1 MSALESLILGIF
13 QGLTEFLPVSSS
25 GHLEL
30 LKAIF
35 GNDYSGEQSLLIT
48 VTLHSATALS
58 TIFVFRK
65 DIQLI
70 FSDLFCFKTGESLDF
85 TLKILISM
93 VPAVLIGFFLE
104 DLISSLFDG
113 KLLLVGVM
121 LIITAL
127 LLYIADQINENN
139 ISLDFKNAFLIG
151 LIQAVAIIPGISRS
165 GSTIALAL
173 LLKIDR
179 DKAARFSFI
188 MVIPLILGS
197 MTKSV
202 IDGDVFVES
211 ENFVTLLIGFFSALI
226 TGIFA
231 CKWMIKLVKKSQLK
245 YFSFYCLIV
254 GLVTILYSI

>member
-48 VTLHSATALS
+48 ITLHSATALS

-70 FSDLFCFKTGESLDF
+70 LSDLFCFKTGESLDF
-85 TLKILISM
+85 TLKVLISM
-93 VPAVLIGFFLE
+93 VPAVLAGFFLE

-121 LIITAL
+121 LIITAF
-127 LLYIADQINENN
+127 LLYMADQINENN
-139 ISLDFKNAFLIG
+139 ISLNFKNAFIIG

-165 GSTIALAL
+165 GSTIAIAL
-173 LLKIDR
+173 LLKIDK

-197 MTKSV
+197 MAKSV
-202 IDGDVFVES
+202 IEGDVSFES
-211 ENFVTLLIGFFSALI
+211 ESFIPLLIGFFSAFI

-245 YFSFYCLIV
+245 YFSFYCVIL